1 MKNTLGGIYTR
12 LNDSEGWIS
21 ELEDRVV
28 EITATEQKKEWKEM
42 RTVQE
47 TFGTTSSTL
56 MSTL

>member
-28 EITATEQKKEWKEM
+28 EITATEQKKEWREM
-42 RTVQE
+42 KTA
-47 TFGTTSSTL
+47 
-56 MSTL
+56 